1 MAALPDKVISAN
13 TITVLAPFVENP
25 STSTK
30 GANTVMVLAEMTLSE
45 SAAMT
50 L

>member
-1 MAALPDKVISAN
+1 MEALPDKVISAN
-13 TITVLAPFVENP
+13 TITVLAPFVENLGF
-25 STSTK
+25 STK
-30 GANTVMVLAEMTLSE
+30 GANTVMVLAEMTLSG